1 MESVK
6 SLKFLVA
13 IFAIFAF
20 SCEDDIEDN
29 SNAFQVVVQNEF
41 WRAKTVKASILDDGT
56 LIIVA
61 SDGERKMIVQTASF
75 QPGNYAVGVS
85 AISEITYENSL
96 SNSAVK
102 TLPFLSK
109 GVVEIS
115 RFNSE
120 KPSVTG
126 TFRFDALSNTGIQY
140 FFKEGIFYELDIT
153 EFNPDLLKPI
163 EDGDDDTDGGDDTG
177 GGDNGDNGGGD
188 DPDLPFSNHFFAKVN
203 GNPFSSQVITVSV
216 SNGAISVMNATTTG
230 LPSMT
235 IQFPAD
241 VTAGVHNFGGGN
253 INAAFYTPN
262 GIDRKGESGS
272 LFIDKHDTVN
282 RIVEGRFNFTVP
294 QPGNPIEVTE
304 GAFRIKY

>member
-1 MESVK
+1 MGSVK
-6 SLKFLVA
+6 FIKYLFVFLA
-13 IFAIFAF
+13 IFGL

-29 SNAFQVVVQNEF
+29 RNAFQVVVQNEF
-41 WRAKTVKASILDDGT
+41 WRAETVRASILEDGS

-61 SDGERKMIVQTASF
+61 SDGERKMIVQTTSF
-75 QPGNYAVGVS
+75 QPGSYAVGVS
-85 AISEITYENSL
+85 TINEVTYENSL

-109 GVVEIS
+109 GAVEIA
-115 RFNSE
+115 RFDAD

-126 TFRFDALSNTGIQY
+126 TFRFDALSNTGVQY

-163 EDGDDDTDGGDDTG
+163 EDGGDDSDGGE
-177 GGDNGDNGGGD
+177 DNGDNGGGD
-188 DPDLPFSNHFFAKVN
+188 DPDLPFTNHFFAKVN

-216 SNGAISVMNATTTG
+216 TNGIIGVMNATTTG

-235 IQFPAD
+235 IQFPID
-241 VTAGVHNFGGGN
+241 VSVGTHNFGGGN

-262 GIDRKGESGS
+262 GVDRKGESGT
-272 LFIDKHDTVN
+272 LFIDKHDTTN

-294 QPGNPIEVTE
+294 QPGNSIEVTE
-304 GAFRIKY
+304 GVFRIKY

>member
-1 MESVK
+1 MK
-6 SLKFLVA
+6 SIKPIRFLYVLLA
-13 IFAIFAF
+13 VFGW

-75 QPGNYAVGVS
+75 QPGNYTVGVS
-85 AISEITYENSL
+85 AASEITYENLL
-96 SNSAVK
+96 SGSTVK

-109 GVVEIS
+109 GTIEIA
-115 RFNSE
+115 RFNTE

-126 TFRFDALSNTGIQY
+126 TFRFDALTNNGLQY

-163 EDGDDDTDGGDDTG
+163 EDGGDDS
-177 GGDNGDNGGGD
+177 GDGEDDGDNGGGD
-188 DPDLPFSNHFFAKVN
+188 DSDLPFSNHFFAKVN
-203 GNPFSSQVITVSV
+203 GNPFSTQVITVSV
-216 SNGAISVMNATTTG
+216 TNGIIGVMNATTTG

-235 IQFPAD
+235 IQFPVD
-241 VTAGVHNFGGGN
+241 VTVGTHNFGGGN

-262 GIDRKGESGS
+262 GIDRKGESGT
-272 LFIDKHDTVN
+272 LFIDKHDTAN
-282 RIVEGRFNFTVP
+282 RIVEGRFNFIVP
-294 QPGNPIEVTE
+294 QQGNPIEVTE
-304 GAFRIKY
+304 GVFRIKY